1 MVGEVLVE
9 MCGTVRRT
17 VRRTVCWT
25 VCGIIRGTVRRNSGT
40 GSWRI
45 RRCVRRSTVA
55 VVVYATLHRNSGIVA
70 VRSTV
75 VVEYIDFGIPNTSRR
90 KMCMIM

>member
-9 MCGTVRRT
+9 MCGTIRRT
-17 VRRTVCWT
+17 VRRTVRRII
-25 VCGIIRGTVRRNSGT
+25 CGIIRGTARRNSGT

-55 VVVYATLHRNSGIVA
+55 VVVYGTVHCNSSIVT
-70 VRSTV
+70 VRSNV
-75 VVEYIDFGIPNTSRR
+75 VVVYVGYSIPNTSRR